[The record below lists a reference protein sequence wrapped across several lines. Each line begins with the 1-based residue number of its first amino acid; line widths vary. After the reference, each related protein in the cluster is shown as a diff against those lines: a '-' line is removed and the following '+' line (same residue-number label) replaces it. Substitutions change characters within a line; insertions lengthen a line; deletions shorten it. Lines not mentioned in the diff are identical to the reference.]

1 MALGRET
8 PLALWNDISR
18 CPIAVGDLTFAVN
31 RVHIVLKAV
40 PPSCDHPTKWWQVIN
55 DKEVISGIGA
65 VPWVI
70 RPFQNVTVRKRL
82 ERAVRTVQYRWRAR
96 RIARVLRPLLG
107 CRLGNDLCDMV
118 AGYAVGAPSLGG
130 YFQLKRWSSPSGRR

>member
-96 RIARVLRPLLG
+96 RIARVLSVAGLPPRQRPL
-107 CRLGNDLCDMV
+107 RH
-118 AGYAVGAPSLGG
+118 
-130 YFQLKRWSSPSGRR
+130 GRRVRCGCTVPWGILSA